1 LLSLDSLSLL
11 PYPSILS
18 LTYEWRPHLDYFPRK
33 PGRKIKI

>member
-1 LLSLDSLSLL
+1 
-11 PYPSILS
+11 LS